1 MQWKVGDKC
10 IYPGHLPATI
20 MVIDAR
26 EPAIVVL
33 LDSGGRELLWGPA
46 EVALLK
52 PHPEPVA

>member
-1 MQWKVGDKC
+1 MQWKVGDKV
-10 IYPGHLPATI
+10 IYPGHLPGTI
-20 MVIDAR
+20 EIIDAR

-52 PHPEPVA
+52 PQPEPVA